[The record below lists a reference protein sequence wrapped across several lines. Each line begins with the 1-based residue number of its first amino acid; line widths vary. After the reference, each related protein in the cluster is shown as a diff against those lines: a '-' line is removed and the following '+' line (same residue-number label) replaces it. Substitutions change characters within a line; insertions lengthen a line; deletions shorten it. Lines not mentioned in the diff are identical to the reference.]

1 MLAAVVEVD
10 VVGKGVMEGAA
21 VKGDEGCGGDGI
33 VGEGGDV
40 CKGAL
45 EGDVL
50 EEFGEEAGVTE
61 AAVGDEESTLGGI
74 EVVGGVVVEDEGR
87 ELDIVVAKVIGASVE
102 IHGMVRV
109 VVVVDEELF
118 LGEGDAGAI
127 AMAFYYGSGLEGDI
141 GEIGHIDI
149 IAIEGKGGGMGDGAG
164 ADVVGGEE
172 VGDEGETFGNDDRF
186 VFARGG
192 IGIVAGGGGFP
203 LLVGDDG
210 DGCEAAEGDVF

>member
-1 MLAAVVEVD
+1 MLAAVAEVD

-21 VKGDEGCGGDGI
+21 VEGDGDCGGYGI
-33 VGEGGDV
+33 GGEGGEV

-50 EEFGEEAGVTE
+50 EEFGEEASVTE
-61 AAVGDEESTLGGI
+61 AAVGDKETTLSGI
-74 EVVGGVVVEDEGR
+74 EVVRGVVVEDEGR
-87 ELDIVVAKVIGASVE
+87 ELDIVVAKVVGASVE
-102 IHGMVRV
+102 IHGMVGV

-118 LGEGDAGAI
+118 LWEGDAGAI

-149 IAIEGKGGGMGDGAG
+149 IAIEGKGGGMSDGSC
-164 ADVVGGEE
+164 ADVIGGKE
-172 VGDEGETFGNDDRF
+172 VGDEGETFGDDDGF

-203 LLVGDDG
+203 FLVGDDG